1 MPCNNIKNCLHQIPL
16 DINQKKEG
24 VDQLT
29 CMTNTLLQSL
39 AASCAINIDY
49 NAIIACNQ
57 TKINSMPM
65 PANGITYINTL
76 ADCKYG
82 KGSSTE
88 KTDFINRAT
97 NAFKTFAFFANSGR
111 SGLKVPVKCPG
122 KTYSD
127 PCDPRQCYVTINY
140 KVNSTSYRNQKNLVD
155 SLCSTGPIMS
165 DLDTAVFPPNFE
177 DWLKSVQDGTITGSP
192 PYIYTMPPKWVRP
205 KIKENCTNL
214 LKTKHAIILV
224 GGKCVTINGQDYIE
238 YTFKDSY
245 ANNSTQVSWI
255 LRVPISNSIPFNPGM
270 GNPYTSMRITSAT
283 VINCTQAKKA
293 AENCCNPTPT
303 PSVTSTRA
311 PTPTPT
317 KTRAPSVTPTPT
329 KTKSVSTSTPTPTKT
344 RSLST
349 PTPTRSYNINPTIF
363 NVP

>member
-1 MPCNNIKNCLHQIPL
+1 
-16 DINQKKEG
+16 
-24 VDQLT
+24 
-29 CMTNTLLQSL
+29 
-39 AASCAINIDY
+39 
-49 NAIIACNQ
+49 
-57 TKINSMPM
+57 
-65 PANGITYINTL
+65 
-76 ADCKYG
+76 
-82 KGSSTE
+82 
-88 KTDFINRAT
+88 
-97 NAFKTFAFFANSGR
+97 
-111 SGLKVPVKCPG
+111 
-122 KTYSD
+122 
-127 PCDPRQCYVTINY
+127 
-140 KVNSTSYRNQKNLVD
+140 
-155 SLCSTGPIMS
+155 MS